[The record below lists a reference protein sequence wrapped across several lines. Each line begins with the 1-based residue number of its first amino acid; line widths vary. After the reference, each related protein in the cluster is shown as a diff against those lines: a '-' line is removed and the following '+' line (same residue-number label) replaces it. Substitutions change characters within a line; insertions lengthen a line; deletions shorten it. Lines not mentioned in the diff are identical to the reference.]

1 MNQNSHNA
9 ISVWKNSIIFYFKHM
24 PQLLPVFPL
33 LFVPIVADAL
43 QSLLVFQYKQSQNI
57 FIIRAIGQMWKFVPR
72 LFIIKISFFFSAF
85 LWGFIP
91 IYGYFKAIEHRL
103 KWGMASNVLI
113 FEGIPGR
120 DVRER
125 CHELITNYS
134 HGIGISALCI
144 IPTLIITL
152 FVVAWLIAG
161 TIHEPLYSTGFILL
175 ILFFYIVTVPISS
188 AVNTFLYLELKERE
202 KSILSNH
209 ST

>member
-1 MNQNSHNA
+1 MKQNSHNA
-9 ISVWKNSIIFYFKHM
+9 ISVWKNSIIFYFKHTI
-24 PQLLPVFPL
+24 QLLPVFPL
-33 LFVPIVADAL
+33 LFIPIVADAL
-43 QSLLVFQYKQSQNI
+43 LSLLIFQYKQSQKI
-57 FIIRAIGQMWKFVPR
+57 FILQAIGQMWKFVPR
-72 LFIIKISFFFSAF
+72 LFIIKISYFFSAF

-120 DVRER
+120 DARER

-134 HGIGISALCI
+134 HGIGISALFI

-152 FVVAWLIAG
+152 FVVVWLIAG
-161 TIHEPLYSTGFILL
+161 TIYEPLYSTGFILF
-175 ILFFYIVTVPISS
+175 ILFFYTVTVPISS
-188 AVNTFLYLELKERE
+188 AVNTFMYLELNERE

>member
-1 MNQNSHNA
+1 MKQNSHNA

-24 PQLLPVFPL
+24 IQLLPVFPL
-33 LFVPIVADAL
+33 LFIPIVADAL
-43 QSLLVFQYKQSQNI
+43 LSLLIFQYKQSQKI
-57 FIIRAIGQMWKFVPR
+57 FILQAIGQMWKFVPR
-72 LFIIKISFFFSAF
+72 LFIIKISYFFSAF

-134 HGIGISALCI
+134 PGIGISALFI

-152 FVVAWLIAG
+152 FVVVWLIAG
-161 TIHEPLYSTGFILL
+161 TIYEPLYSTGFILF
-175 ILFFYIVTVPISS
+175 ILFFCTVTVPISS
-188 AVNTFLYLELKERE
+188 SVNTFMYLELNERE
-202 KSILSNH
+202 KSILSKH